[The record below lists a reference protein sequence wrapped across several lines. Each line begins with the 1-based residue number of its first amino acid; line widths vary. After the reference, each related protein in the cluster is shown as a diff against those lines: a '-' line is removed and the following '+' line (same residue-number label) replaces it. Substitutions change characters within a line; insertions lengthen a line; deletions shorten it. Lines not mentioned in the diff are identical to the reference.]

1 MKMHIEEAVALITWV
16 NQHDPRVQV
25 NKGSRDMWAHSLAP
39 YTYDEC
45 RQAILDHYRLTDEDT
60 VTPAKIRKRA
70 EMVRNQRAGF
80 QSAIDATPK
89 PAKTEADYR
98 RKIRETPEF
107 MALFEAGRREGNEI
121 RAAATRAREGKPD
134 HGDSWAA

>member
-1 MKMHIEEAVALITWV
+1 MNIEEAVTLITWV

-45 RQAILDHYRLTDEDT
+45 RQAILDHYRLNDEET

-80 QSAIDATPK
+80 QSAIEANPK
-89 PAKTEADYR
+89 QSSKHPLSWRAR
-98 RKIRETPEF
+98 NPELWDQ
-107 MALFEAGRREGNEI
+107 LFEEGRRQGNEERRLATERREGNTPQ
-121 RAAATRAREGKPD
+121 RLSDAA
-134 HGDSWAA
+134 